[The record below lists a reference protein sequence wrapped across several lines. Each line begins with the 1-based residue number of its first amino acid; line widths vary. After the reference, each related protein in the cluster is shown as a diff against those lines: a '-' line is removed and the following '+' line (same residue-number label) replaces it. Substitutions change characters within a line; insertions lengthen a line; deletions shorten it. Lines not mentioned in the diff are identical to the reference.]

1 MAHVMLFG
9 EVLEAADQLSLGEK
23 EALIEVLNRRIIEA
37 RRDEL
42 ARDIEEANREF
53 QEGKALPITPDDLMK
68 EITAR

>member
-68 EITAR
+68 EITA

>member
-23 EALIEVLNRRIIEA
+23 EALIDVLNRRIIEA

-68 EITAR
+68 EITA

>member
-1 MAHVMLFG
+1 MAQVMLFG

-68 EITAR
+68 EITA

>member
-1 MAHVMLFG
+1 MAHVLPFG

-37 RRDEL
+37 RQDEL

-53 QEGKALPITPDDLMK
+53 QEGKTLPITPDDLMK
-68 EITAR
+68 EITA

>member
-68 EITAR
+68 EITSR

>member
-1 MAHVMLFG
+1 MTHVMLFG

-23 EALIEVLNRRIIEA
+23 EALIDVLNRRIIEA

-68 EITAR
+68 EITA

>member
-9 EVLEAADQLSLGEK
+9 EVLEAVDQLSLGEK
-23 EALIEVLNRRIIEA
+23 EALIDVLNRRIIEA

-53 QEGKALPITPDDLMK
+53 QEGRASPTTPDDLMQ
-68 EITAR
+68 EITSR

>member
-9 EVLEAADQLSLGEK
+9 EVLEAVDQLSLGEK
-23 EALIEVLNRRIIEA
+23 EELINVLNRRIIEA

-42 ARDIEEANREF
+42 AQDIEEANREF

-68 EITAR
+68 EITV

>member
-53 QEGKALPITPDDLMK
+53 QEGKALPTTPDDLVK
-68 EITAR
+68 EITA

>member
-1 MAHVMLFG
+1 MAQVMLFG

-42 ARDIEEANREF
+42 AQDIEEANREF

-68 EITAR
+68 EITA